1 MKIFKKIL
9 MVMTN
14 IIFVSLLIILFGSSD
29 KAFKKYK
36 IISDSTFVP
45 KDKIVSILDNYFTK
59 ESLNINFN
67 DLEKKIKSNPHIKKV
82 TLYKDLTG
90 NLNVIV
96 NQFQPIARIVY
107 ENKSK
112 KYFDIDGEIFP
123 TSLGYSHRVLLI
135 FLTSKINFLNNNLNN
150 TEFGVDLLNMVKYI
164 ESDKF
169 LSKIV
174 SEIEVDNFKNIII
187 RPQISKQKII
197 FGYPDDLVNKFRKI
211 KIFYDDIA
219 PAKGWNTY
227 SSVNVKYRNQIICD
241 K

>member
-1 MKIFKKIL
+1 
-9 MVMTN
+9 MTN
-14 IIFVSLLIILFGSSD
+14 IIFLSLLIILFGSSD

-174 SEIEVDNFKNIII
+174 SEIEVDNYKNIII

-211 KIFYDDIA
+211 KIFYDEIA

>member
-14 IIFVSLLIILFGSSD
+14 IIFLSLLIILFGSSD

-45 KDKIVSILDNYFTK
+45 KDKIESILDNYFTK

-96 NQFQPIARIVY
+96 NQFQPIARIVN

-123 TSLGYSHRVLLI
+123 TSLGYSHRVPLI

-211 KIFYDDIA
+211 KIFYEDIA

>member
-14 IIFVSLLIILFGSSD
+14 IIFLSLLITLFGSSD

-96 NQFQPIARIVY
+96 NQFQPIARIVH
-107 ENKSK
+107 ENKSI

-169 LSKIV
+169 LSKLV

-211 KIFYDDIA
+211 KIFYEDIA

>member
-1 MKIFKKIL
+1 
-9 MVMTN
+9 MTN
-14 IIFVSLLIILFGSSD
+14 IIFLSLLIILFASSD

-150 TEFGVDLLNMVKYI
+150 TEFGIDLLNMIKYI

>member
-1 MKIFKKIL
+1 
-9 MVMTN
+9 MTN
-14 IIFVSLLIILFGSSD
+14 IIFLSLLIILFGSSD

-211 KIFYDDIA
+211 KIFYEDIA

-227 SSVNVKYRNQIICD
+227 NSVNVKYRNQIICD

>member
-14 IIFVSLLIILFGSSD
+14 IIFLSLLIILFGSSD

-96 NQFQPIARIVY
+96 NQFQPIARIIH

-174 SEIEVDNFKNIII
+174 SEIEVDNYKNIII

>member
-14 IIFVSLLIILFGSSD
+14 IIFLSLLITLFGSSD

-96 NQFQPIARIVY
+96 NQFQPIARIIH

-211 KIFYDDIA
+211 KIFYEDIA

-227 SSVNVKYRNQIICD
+227 NSVNVKYRNQIICD

>member
-14 IIFVSLLIILFGSSD
+14 IIFLSLLITLFGSSD

-59 ESLNINFN
+59 EYLNINFN

-90 NLNVIV
+90 NLNVII
-96 NQFQPIARIVY
+96 NQFQPIARIVH
-107 ENKSK
+107 ENKSI

-211 KIFYDDIA
+211 KIFYEDIA

>member
-1 MKIFKKIL
+1 

-14 IIFVSLLIILFGSSD
+14 IIFLSLLITLFGSSD

-96 NQFQPIARIVY
+96 NQFQPIARIIH

-112 KYFDIDGEIFP
+112 KY
-123 TSLGYSHRVLLI
+123 LK
-135 FLTSKINFLNNNLNN
+135 LTKR
-150 TEFGVDLLNMVKYI
+150 E
-164 ESDKF
+164 
-169 LSKIV
+169 
-174 SEIEVDNFKNIII
+174 
-187 RPQISKQKII
+187 
-197 FGYPDDLVNKFRKI
+197 
-211 KIFYDDIA
+211 
-219 PAKGWNTY
+219 
-227 SSVNVKYRNQIICD
+227 
-241 K
+241 

>member
-1 MKIFKKIL
+1 
-9 MVMTN
+9 MTN
-14 IIFVSLLIILFGSSD
+14 IIFLSLLIILFGSSD

-45 KDKIVSILDNYFTK
+45 KDKIESILDNYFTK

-96 NQFQPIARIVY
+96 NQFQPIARIVN

-211 KIFYDDIA
+211 KIFYEDIA

>member
-14 IIFVSLLIILFGSSD
+14 IIFLSLLIILFGSSD
-29 KAFKKYK
+29 KAFNKYK

>member
-1 MKIFKKIL
+1 
-9 MVMTN
+9 MTN
-14 IIFVSLLIILFGSSD
+14 IIFLSLLIILFGSSD

-96 NQFQPIARIVY
+96 NQFQPIARIIH

-211 KIFYDDIA
+211 KIFYDEIA

>member
-14 IIFVSLLIILFGSSD
+14 IIFLSLLIILFGSSD

-45 KDKIVSILDNYFTK
+45 KDKIESILDNYFTK

-96 NQFQPIARIVY
+96 NQFQPIARIVN

-211 KIFYDDIA
+211 KIFYEDIA

>member
-1 MKIFKKIL
+1 
-9 MVMTN
+9 MTN
-14 IIFVSLLIILFGSSD
+14 IIFLSLLIILFGSSD

-96 NQFQPIARIVY
+96 NQFQPIARIIHK
-107 ENKSK
+107 NKSK

-174 SEIEVDNFKNIII
+174 SEIEVDNYKNIII

-211 KIFYDDIA
+211 KIFYDEIA

>member
-14 IIFVSLLIILFGSSD
+14 IIFLSLLIILFGSSD

-45 KDKIVSILDNYFTK
+45 KDKIESILDNYFTK

-96 NQFQPIARIVY
+96 NQFQPIARIVH

-211 KIFYDDIA
+211 KIFYEDIA

>member
-1 MKIFKKIL
+1 
-9 MVMTN
+9 MTN
-14 IIFVSLLIILFGSSD
+14 IIFLSLLIILFGSSD

-96 NQFQPIARIVY
+96 NQFQPIARIIH

-169 LSKIV
+169 LSKLV

-211 KIFYDDIA
+211 KIFYEDIA

>member
-1 MKIFKKIL
+1 
-9 MVMTN
+9 MTN
-14 IIFVSLLIILFGSSD
+14 IIFLSLLIILFGSSD